1 MALTLRELLEKQRLE
16 REAKEAGIPMRP
28 VAQQTELKQA
38 LETIAKPGF
47 GETTPKPEPQPR
59 EENSLLAR
67 LRKSGSLNG
76 NELYGQSVP
85 VGAPQ
90 QTSAL
95 NSVPQPGLPIPPSP
109 SPQYTEDETENLRRN
124 LAFLAANLDEE
135 KVIGQVLRSTVK
147 QIQEHPELNA
157 VMVDSDFDLIVAAAR
172 RSMKFAVRK
181 KEDRADGRGKKKA
194 QADELAAFLKDQG
207 IEL

>member
-16 REAKEAGIPMRP
+16 REQREQSSRSEPPPVSVQPARP
-28 VAQQTELKQA
+28 AAVE
-38 LETIAKPGF
+38 EKPV
-47 GETTPKPEPQPR
+47 TLSQPPPQPAPP

-67 LRKSGSLNG
+67 LRKSGSANG
-76 NELYGQSVP
+76 TEATANV
-85 VGAPQ
+85 
-90 QTSAL
+90 
-95 NSVPQPGLPIPPSP
+95 SP
-109 SPQYTEDETENLRRN
+109 SPTFATASPANVSQAQQVAPETKPAPAYTEDETENLRRN
-124 LAFLAANLDEE
+124 LAFLAANMDEE

-157 VMVDSDFDLIVAAAR
+157 IMIDSDFDLIVAAAR

-181 KEDRADGRGKKKA
+181 KEDRAEGRGKKKA